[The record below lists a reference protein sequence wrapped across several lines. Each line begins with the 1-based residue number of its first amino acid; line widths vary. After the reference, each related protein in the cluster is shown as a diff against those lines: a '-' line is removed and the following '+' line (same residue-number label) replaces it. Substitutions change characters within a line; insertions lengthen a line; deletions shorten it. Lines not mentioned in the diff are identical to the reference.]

1 MSKKRTPQQ
10 RADIAALKAA
20 IEAVKNGGSVMVL
33 HVAKTAEARREFHTA
48 QAQAAKMVAEK
59 LMAETNEGPNG
70 AARIDHATTS
80 GSRPSV
86 HTTSPPLPILPGG
99 RVSTP

>member
-1 MSKKRTPQQ
+1 MSKKRTPRQ
-10 RADIAALKAA
+10 RADIAALKSA
-20 IEAVKNGGSVMVL
+20 IEAVKDGGAVMML
-33 HVAKTAEARREFHTA
+33 HIAKTAGARRDFLTA

-70 AARIDHATTS
+70 APPFDRATTS

-99 RVSTP
+99 RVKTP